1 MVPGGGGGARGGR
14 AGAAGGRAVRGGR
27 RRWRQA
33 QGAAEGAAGARRV
46 HRPPTPRPPR
56 PFTRRYGGAD
66 PRHQQAAGRV
76 QHGGG
81 RHHPAAAD
89 RGGGHAGE
97 AGRAGGAAVPRP
109 EGELGVSIALPPPRS
124 RGCLRQGHGGTR
136 RARAGGAPSVSAFPP
151 PALGGSAASA
161 PAALGAPRAP
171 PARPWA
177 PLRSAWR
184 GPGALRGCG
193 QGRCPRT
200 PWLRPAPRGCGRCRG
215 PGERQPPRCVSVTA
229 IAPGSWLPFFGSG
242 RAAGA
247 EQKGCGSGTASC
259 GRGWL
264 PFPFPRVLVPFGLL
278 VFAGDG
284 EWR

>member
-97 AGRAGGAAVPRP
+97 AGRAGGAGVPRP

-151 PALGGSAASA
+151 HALGGSAASA

-171 PARPWA
+171 PARPPLGAA
-177 PLRSAWR
+177 PERLE
-184 GPGALRGCG
+184 GPGSSAGLRAG
-193 QGRCPRT
+193 PVSPDPVAPART
-200 PWLRPAPRGCGRCRG
+200 EG
-215 PGERQPPRCVSVTA
+215 V
-229 IAPGSWLPFFGSG
+229 
-242 RAAGA
+242 RAV
-247 EQKGCGSGTASC
+247 SGTRGAAAAPVRQRDRHRTRSVASLLRQRPC
-259 GRGWL
+259 SGGRTEGMW
-264 PFPFPRVLVPFGLL
+264 
-278 VFAGDG
+278 
-284 EWR
+284 